1 MKRFN
6 AFKLSVAA
14 LSLLS
19 MLFATAQTHA
29 LQDEFTQRILPLNCV
44 FTVVN
49 NGTGQLVY
57 VTPQACG
64 VPVQTNDNSST
75 NSSNHVEPL
84 NTNSGSNNNV
94 APNLKLII
102 NKPKHMVITQS
113 PTPNFVTQPNSQP
126 NNLLPTILPKDIP
139 KSNKPLDLT
148 PILNQNVVQKFTI
161 TSFAGEVYTFPV
173 LDNSGTSSVQTT
185 YQTLTVDSINDKAKQ
200 PYAKITVSANYGAV
214 NLTLHVGQTINLAL
228 NNKKVVDTAITLD
241 AMNSKLVSLTIWQVQ
256 PLNSSSN
263 PPETETQS
271 NELAIVVM
279 LGVAFATLFRP
290 LQKNL
295 LAKKR

>member
-1 MKRFN
+1 MTRFN
-6 AFKLSVAA
+6 VFKLSFVAV
-14 LSLLS
+14 SLLL
-19 MLFATAQTHA
+19 MLFVTSQTDA

-44 FTVVN
+44 FTFVN

-64 VPVQTNDNSST
+64 VPVQANNNSSEH
-75 NSSNHVEPL
+75 SSNNAEPL
-84 NTNSGSNNNV
+84 NTNSGSKNNTG
-94 APNLKLII
+94 PNLKLII
-102 NKPKHMVITQS
+102 NKPKYMVITRSQ
-113 PTPNFVTQPNSQP
+113 TPNFVTQPSSQT

-139 KSNKPLDLT
+139 KSDKPLDLT
-148 PILNQNVVQKFTI
+148 PLLNQNVVQEFTI
-161 TSFAGEVYTFPV
+161 TSFTGEVFTFSV
-173 LDNSGTSSVQTT
+173 LDKIGTSSVHTT

-263 PPETETQS
+263 PTETATQS

-290 LQKNL
+290 FQKNL